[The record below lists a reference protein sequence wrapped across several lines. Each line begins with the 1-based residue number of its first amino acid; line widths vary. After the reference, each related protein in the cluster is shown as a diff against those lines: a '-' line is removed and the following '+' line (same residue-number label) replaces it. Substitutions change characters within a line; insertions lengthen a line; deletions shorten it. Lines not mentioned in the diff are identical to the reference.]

1 MFGFTGHYQ
10 VVDKTNTKLE
20 VLPYGS
26 NKPVVV
32 TYPITEAQLL
42 QWRVGGLMIQEKN
55 SILTTT
61 ISHKL
66 NDEIEINLSHIF
78 TNLDEV
84 SSVGS
89 KLKNTYSKNN
99 LELQIKAVF

>member
-1 MFGFTGHYQ
+1 MDWNQ
-10 VVDKTNTKLE
+10 C
-20 VLPYGS
+20 
-26 NKPVVV
+26 
-32 TYPITEAQLL
+32 
-42 QWRVGGLMIQEKN
+42 GLMIQKKI

-61 ISHKL
+61 VSHKL

-78 TNLDEV
+78 TNFDEA
-84 SSVGS
+84 SSIGS